1 MIYLHLSTGNI
12 VPLDGVMKDSHSAI
26 SQITQFPLEDGSFV
40 NDHTILKPKTLNIST
55 GVMKSDNPSEMY
67 STMVAL
73 RDERVLM
80 DIQTHLELYENFLL
94 ESVEPVRDA
103 GVGDLI
109 MISLKFQEV
118 KFAKSKQIK
127 IESRTLSS
135 DDAKNKLVSSNKRGE
150 VAHKESVTVD
160 GKKNFELDLTDE
172 PRQSVSVNKFDVDV
186 GYNSLLSTW
195 FVGVGEGGERRFNG
209 IKATPNKNLVEFM
222 GEDKSLVAV
231 TKKEEINR
239 EDLKD
244 SKVIYTPD
252 TKDV

>member
-1 MIYLHLSTGNI
+1 LFHWPKESIAVLLAQRLCSC
-12 VPLDGVMKDSHSAI
+12 
-26 SQITQFPLEDGSFV
+26 F
-40 NDHTILKPKTLNIST
+40 TIPKTLAVST
-55 GVMKSDNPSEMY
+55 GVMKSDNPSEVY

-73 RDERVLM
+73 RDERVLI

-109 MISLKFQEV
+109 MMSLKFQEV
-118 KFAKSKQIK
+118 KFAKSKQML
-127 IESRTLSS
+127 IESRTLGS
-135 DDAKNKLVSSNKRGE
+135 DEAKNKLSSTHKRGE
-150 VAHKESVTVD
+150 VAHKESVTME
-160 GKKNFELDLTDE
+160 GKKSFELDLTDE
-172 PRQSVSVNKFDVDV
+172 PKQSVSVDEFDVDV
-186 GYNSLLSTW
+186 GYNSLMSSW
-195 FVGVGEGGERRFNG
+195 FVGVGEDGENKFNG

-231 TKKEEINR
+231 TKKEEIHR

-252 TKDV
+252 TKDA